1 MLVGSIHMYAGSV
14 PPSKFLLCDGSAV
27 SRTTYSELFDVVGVT
42 FGSGDGSSTFNLPNL
57 CGKVVI
63 GVSQD
68 DALGSSGGEESHVLT
83 VAELPQHS
91 HTVPQH
97 GHGNTITATTPKFT
111 HSITQPA
118 FNYSAPNSG
127 RGDSASKNTK
137 SYMGTSTATASR
149 TTNAEVSAHG
159 ASACTMSGGVSN
171 CNAFNTSSTGSDTAH
186 NNMQPFTALNFI
198 IYSGV

>member
-1 MLVGSIHMYAGSV
+1 MYAGSI
-14 PPSKFLLCDGSAV
+14 PPSNFLLCDGSAV
-27 SRTTYSELFDVVGVT
+27 SRTTYYELFDVVGVT

-63 GVSQD
+63 GISQD
-68 DALGSSGGEESHVLT
+68 DALGSSGGEESHVLA

-97 GHGNTITATTPKFT
+97 GHENTITATTPNFT

-127 RGDSASKNTK
+127 KGDQASKNTK
-137 SYMGTSTATASR
+137 SYKGTSTATASR
-149 TTNAEVSAHG
+149 TTNVAVSEHG

-171 CNAFNTSSTGSDTAH
+171 CNAFNTNSTGSDTAH